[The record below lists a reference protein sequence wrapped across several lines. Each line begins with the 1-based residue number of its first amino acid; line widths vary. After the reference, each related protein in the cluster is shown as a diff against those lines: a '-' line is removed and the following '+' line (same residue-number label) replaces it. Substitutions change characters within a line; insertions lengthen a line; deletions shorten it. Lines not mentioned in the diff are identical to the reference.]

1 MSGIDE
7 HDLEVMRRSPLFS
20 RLSADQARTL
30 VSPSIPRAYAKG
42 TVLFQQGD
50 AADCFYVVLDGV
62 VKIARHLP
70 DGDEVVIGVVG
81 PGATVAE
88 VAMFIGGRYPATAE
102 IVADARLLPVRS
114 SHFRAALRDNADLAM
129 GLLAATAQ
137 RVHALVQELEHIKSQ
152 TSAQRV
158 ADFLVGLC
166 PGLQGTDVEIELPY
180 EKGLIAARLGM
191 TPESFSRALRRLR
204 QLGVRIRRDH
214 VFIPSV
220 ELLNH
225 FAMSGEDGGPPGGT

>member
-1 MSGIDE
+1 MGGIDE
-7 HDLEVMRRSPLFS
+7 RDLAILRRTPLFS
-20 RLSADQARTL
+20 RLSAEQVQSL

-50 AADCFYVVLDGV
+50 DAGCFYVVLDGV
-62 VKIARHLP
+62 VKISRHLP
-70 DGDEVVIGVVG
+70 DGDEVVIGVFG
-81 PGATVAE
+81 SGATVAE
-88 VAMFIGGRYPATAE
+88 IAIFIGGRYPATAE
-102 IVADARLLPVRS
+102 IVSDARLLPVLS

-137 RVHALVQELEHIKSQ
+137 RVHALVQEMEHIKGQ

-166 PGLQGTDVEIELPY
+166 PEMEGTEVEIDLPY

-204 QLGVRIRRDH
+204 QLGVKIRRDH
-214 VFIPSV
+214 VLITSV

-225 FAMSGEDGGPPGGT
+225 FAMTGEDTTPPGG